1 MKKAQVHCDT
11 KEFQHNVSR
20 TVESDRYMT
29 AQRTLLLAW
38 VVAGVIPFILQL
50 RSYLKFASPHKIT
63 QNLVVPYGLE
73 KETESLGDVCPV
85 EGMLLAGS
93 WFNIEPTHYFTTDQG
108 RLCHFVI
115 PQYNVHGTF
124 LIGNKSIEPYYTTP
138 TSCMNSSLE
147 YSQYFYHGS
156 IGYYSF
162 YEEQTGSYCQNDHTA
177 YIVGQG
183 LGTCDINGSLLAE
196 DRGRSHYSYSLWYSI
211 GGAIWIFYRA
221 LVLRR
226 SFISSKRHG
235 RMCDEMREN
244 LNRKEAMVFVQESL
258 RLAAHGA
265 TNYHRAV
272 VLYLLIESIMT
283 DLFLLIANDGF
294 LAKVQYV
301 SMGYNLSALLVM
313 VFEIVEDTRCLS
325 EKWRVPIKRLLLSY
339 ETAFVGEICTAAL
352 QQYSLTLLNRSNLK
366 ETRTTALAVSYYSWS
381 LVGHGVF
388 VLTII
393 ALVISARALWALGYV
408 WINHGT
414 WAVFTAPC
422 CVDKTL
428 KLRNK
433 MFLLGG
439 YHWENG
445 KLYYTVSALKSFGLL
460 KVNEKDGT
468 EFLVFRK
475 IRWFRVLRDDLF
487 VFAAVSN
494 HRVEPC
500 DERPRAGVVGFCDR
514 RLGGPLVET
523 GTHHPL
529 NIHVKHKENC

>member
-183 LGTCDINGSLLAE
+183 L
-196 DRGRSHYSYSLWYSI
+196 
-211 GGAIWIFYRA
+211 
-221 LVLRR
+221 
-226 SFISSKRHG
+226 
-235 RMCDEMREN
+235 
-244 LNRKEAMVFVQESL
+244 
-258 RLAAHGA
+258 
-265 TNYHRAV
+265 
-272 VLYLLIESIMT
+272 
-283 DLFLLIANDGF
+283 
-294 LAKVQYV
+294 
-301 SMGYNLSALLVM
+301 
-313 VFEIVEDTRCLS
+313 
-325 EKWRVPIKRLLLSY
+325 
-339 ETAFVGEICTAAL
+339 
-352 QQYSLTLLNRSNLK
+352 
-366 ETRTTALAVSYYSWS
+366 
-381 LVGHGVF
+381 
-388 VLTII
+388 
-393 ALVISARALWALGYV
+393 
-408 WINHGT
+408 
-414 WAVFTAPC
+414 
-422 CVDKTL
+422 
-428 KLRNK
+428 
-433 MFLLGG
+433 
-439 YHWENG
+439 
-445 KLYYTVSALKSFGLL
+445 VSALKSFGLL